1 MIYLDHNATTPVAPE
16 VVAGARS
23 GLEHFLGI
31 GADCTN
37 MRIDLRETEFH
48 CSRYSLNASAIAA
61 PSSAGD
67 LTVMAPALSSAAY
80 FSAAVPLPPE
90 MIAPA

>member
-1 MIYLDHNATTPVAPE
+1 MQQQILGRVTAERELGKDDEVAPE

-23 GLEHFLGI
+23 GFEHFLGI

-48 CSRYSLNASAIAA
+48 CSRHL
-61 PSSAGD
+61 
-67 LTVMAPALSSAAY
+67 
-80 FSAAVPLPPE
+80 
-90 MIAPA
+90 